1 MRRVVLPL
9 LCLGLALQLPF
20 FEMSAL
26 RGGLVDSAPERPSDD
41 MGGLNPLSSE
51 PDGDSADFLD

>member
-1 MRRVVLPL
+1 MAVHKDCYAPI
-9 LCLGLALQLPF
+9 GLALQLPF

-26 RGGLVDSAPERPSDD
+26 GGGLVDSAPERPSDD